1 MFERFTERARKV
13 VVLAQEEARHF
24 NHNYI
29 GTEHLLLGLLRE
41 DEGVAARALASLN
54 VTLDEVREQVES
66 IVGYGEEGTGAQAP
80 FTPRSKKVLELAL
93 REALQLGHN
102 YIGTEHILLGLVRE
116 SRVSRPAYSRNLDV
130 DPDKVRREVVR
141 MLGGGRGRSRG
152 GGGEGGGRG
161 VEAKRPKT
169 RQLDQYGRNLTAYAE
184 EDKLDPVI
192 GRSQEIARIM
202 QILVRRTK
210 NNPVIIGEP
219 GVGKTAIV
227 EGLAEEI
234 AEARVPDILAD
245 KEVYTLD
252 LGALVAGSKYRGEFE
267 ERLKKIMKEITDH
280 GDIILFIDEI
290 HNLVGAGA
298 AEGAIDAA
306 PILKPASPR

>member
-13 VVLAQEEARHF
+13 VVLAQDEARHF

-41 DEGVAARALASLN
+41 DEGVAAQALSSLN

-116 SRVSRPAYSRNLDV
+116 SEGVAARVLSNLDV

-141 MLGGGRGRSRG
+141 RLGGGRGRSRG
-152 GGGEGGGRG
+152 GAGGEAAGGRGG

-184 EDKLDPVI
+184 EEKLDPVI
-192 GRSQEIARIM
+192 GRSDEIARIM
-202 QILVRRTK
+202 QILVAAPRTTPSSSASRASARPPSSRAWPRRS
-210 NNPVIIGEP
+210 PR
-219 GVGKTAIV
+219 TASRHPRQQR
-227 EGLAEEI
+227 GLH
-234 AEARVPDILAD
+234 ARP
-245 KEVYTLD
+245 
-252 LGALVAGSKYRGEFE
+252 R
-267 ERLKKIMKEITDH
+267 
-280 GDIILFIDEI
+280 
-290 HNLVGAGA
+290 GAGRGLQVPRRVRGA
-298 AEGAIDAA
+298 AQEDHEGDHR
-306 PILKPASPR
+306 PRRHHPVYRRDP